1 MLDKGFMRGDTR
13 EHEGEYKYALSC
25 FPSPRKCFWER
36 EQQKRSEQNSDL
48 IATDEEE
55 VDGNDDDNSNEI
67 DNNHSND
74 SKADHINDDH
84 DDDNKAV
91 MTQLPRFSWGKNE
104 EIFVEN
110 FMPGKA
116 WLMLRK

>member
-55 VDGNDDDNSNEI
+55 VDGNDNDNNNEI

-74 SKADHINDDH
+74 SKADNINDDH
-84 DDDNKAV
+84 DDDNKDLWLSC
-91 MTQLPRFSWGKNE
+91 QDFLGGKT
-104 EIFVEN
+104 
-110 FMPGKA
+110 
-116 WLMLRK
+116 RKYLSKILCREKPDWC